1 MFQMFIF
8 PNAARSNCPLHLNSP
23 ENLNYSVQ
31 LDNSRNLATFRLLTE
46 IEMIN

>member
-8 PNAARSNCPLHLNSP
+8 PNAARSNCPHLLNSP
-23 ENLNYSVQ
+23 ENLNCSIQ
-31 LDNSRNLATFRLLTE
+31 LDNSRNLATFRLLKE